1 MESGLKTEKPENP
14 GHDRSLAD
22 TGRGASDEFI
32 DLTGSPTATKQ
43 MRKRPRT
50 GTISP
55 EPWRSIAASWSVD
68 NPYRLFGKDSLFRV
82 LGNLLEGTHV
92 PYAEFRRVLQANA
105 DRPVPQTL
113 LRTIRTFL
121 KHQGPARRGR
131 PARDRAVE
139 LLRLYEAR
147 RLHAR
152 YLSWLKSRSK
162 KPGGL
167 QGWSCIRRA
176 DWWRDSP
183 SERATR
189 MVRRRMFQRQNISL
203 RHVRNLISSKR

>member
-1 MESGLKTEKPENP
+1 MKK
-14 GHDRSLAD
+14 R
-22 TGRGASDEFI
+22 RG
-32 DLTGSPTATKQ
+32 
-43 MRKRPRT
+43 T

-55 EPWRSIAASWSVD
+55 EPWRNLAAKWNVD
-68 NPYRLFGKDSLFRV
+68 NPFQLFGKDSLFRV
-82 LGNLLEGTHV
+82 LGNLREGKHV
-92 PYAEFRRVLQANA
+92 PYAEFQRVLQANA
-105 DRPVPQTL
+105 DRPVPRTL
-113 LRTIRTFL
+113 LRTIRALL
-121 KHQGPARRGR
+121 KHQGPAPRGR
-131 PARDRAVE
+131 PARGWAIE

-167 QGWSCIRRA
+167 QGWSCIRLA

-189 MVRRRMFQRQNISL
+189 MVRRRMFQRQNVSL